1 MKQKL
6 AIYIFSLIPAVTQAV
21 EIQPSIGSSYRL
33 SDQKNFT
40 KVEDAKTFDLK
51 SADYAL
57 ITSSSQLPILVIN
70 PKSSK
75 AVIEIPATD
84 NQEVLSS
91 LVEPQ
96 VNKAVNEIVDGT
108 MSAQIMIQQKN
119 YEQALRITMQLQQ
132 KYSAVANLYFLEG
145 TIHYLMNNKS
155 LAITKL
161 EQGLTM
167 APENTQGQ
175 NLLKQ
180 LKGGK

>member
-1 MKQKL
+1 MKQIL
-6 AIYIFSLIPAVTQAV
+6 AIYIFSLLPAVTQAV
-21 EIQPSIGSSYRL
+21 EIQPSVGSSYRL

-40 KVEDAKTFDLK
+40 KVEESKPFDLK
-51 SADYAL
+51 TADYAL
-57 ITSSSQLPILVIN
+57 ITGNSQLPILVIN

-75 AVIEIPATD
+75 AVIEIPETD
-84 NQEVLSS
+84 NREVLSS
-91 LVEPQ
+91 LVDPQ

-108 MSAQIMIQQKN
+108 LSAQVLIQQKN
-119 YEQALRITMQLQQ
+119 YEQALRVTTQLQQ

-155 LAITKL
+155 LAIAKL

-167 APENTQGQ
+167 APDNTQGQ

>member
-6 AIYIFSLIPAVTQAV
+6 AIFILSLLPAVSQAV
-21 EIQPSIGSSYRL
+21 EIQPSVGSSYRL

-40 KVEDAKTFDLK
+40 KVEGATTFTLK
-51 SADYAL
+51 DADYAL
-57 ITSSSQLPILVIN
+57 ITGGSQLPILIVN

-75 AVIEIPATD
+75 AVIEIPDAD
-84 NQEVLSS
+84 NREVLSS
-91 LVEPQ
+91 LVDPQ

-108 MSAQIMIQQKN
+108 VSAQILIQQKN
-119 YEQALRITMQLQQ
+119 YEQALRITTQLQQ

-155 LAITKL
+155 LAIAKL

-167 APENTQGQ
+167 APDNTQGQ